1 MRLNVSKELAA
12 LERMM
17 PAQLR
22 QKYAEVF
29 KEQTR
34 CGHKAGL
41 IKRIIWRMQAL
52 AEGDLS
58 ERARQRALEIAND
71 ADLRVT
77 APRTDVEFD
86 TGTSPP
92 VTVFKE
98 NDDDRLPRAGSIITR
113 DYKGRT
119 LRVLVRDNGFEFEGI
134 VYRTLSAL
142 AKKITGTHTNG
153 FLFFRLGEYGG
164 DR

>member
-1 MRLNVSKELAA
+1 MRLNVGKELAV
-12 LERMM
+12 LERMT
-17 PAQLR
+17 PAELR
-22 QKYAEVF
+22 QKFAEVF
-29 KEQTR
+29 REQTR
-34 CGHKAGL
+34 CGHKAWL

-77 APRTDVEFD
+77 APDEAAVADNAARSSEMVA
-86 TGTSPP
+86 GG
-92 VTVFKE
+92 
-98 NDDDRLPRAGSIITR
+98 NDDDRLPRPGSVITR
-113 DYKGRT
+113 DYKGAT
-119 LRVLVRDNGFEFEGI
+119 LQVIVRDNGFEFEGI
-134 VYRTLSAL
+134 RYQTLSGL

-164 DR
+164 GR

>member
-1 MRLNVSKELAA
+1 MRLNVDKELAI
-12 LERMM
+12 LERMT
-17 PAQLR
+17 PTELR

-29 KEQTR
+29 KEQSR
-34 CGHKAGL
+34 SGHKAWL

-71 ADLRVT
+71 ADLRVMAPPIAAGSDNLARRSETT
-77 APRTDVEFD
+77 AR
-86 TGTSPP
+86 GS
-92 VTVFKE
+92 
-98 NDDDRLPRAGSIITR
+98 DDDRLPRSGSLITR
-113 DYKGRT
+113 NYKGQT
-119 LRVLVRDNGFEFEGI
+119 LQVHVRDNGFEFEGI
-134 VYRTLSAL
+134 VYHTLSGV

-164 DR
+164 GR

>member
-1 MRLNVSKELAA
+1 MRLNVDKELAV
-12 LERMM
+12 LRGMT

-34 CGHKAGL
+34 CGHKAWL
-41 IKRIIWRMQAL
+41 IKRIIWRIQAL
-52 AEGDLS
+52 TEGDLS
-58 ERARQRALEIAND
+58 ERAHQRALEIAND

-77 APRTDVEFD
+77 APRMAAGPSDYTQLPD
-86 TGTSPP
+86 T
-92 VTVFKE
+92 VAKA
-98 NDDDRLPRAGSIITR
+98 NDDGRLPRSGSVITR
-113 DYKGRT
+113 DYKGQT

-134 VYRTLSAL
+134 IYRTLSAL

-153 FLFFRLGEYGG
+153 FLFFRLGVYGG